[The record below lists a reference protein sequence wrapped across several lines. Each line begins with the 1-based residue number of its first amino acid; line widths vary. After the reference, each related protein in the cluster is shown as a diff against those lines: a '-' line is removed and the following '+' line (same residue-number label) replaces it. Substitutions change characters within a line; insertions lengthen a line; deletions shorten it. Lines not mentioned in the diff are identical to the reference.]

1 MIRHYNSSN
10 RFHDDD
16 ILGRRII
23 DLTQLGASK
32 EEDEKEEEIF
42 HCEFCNNGR
51 RMIQCK
57 QDNNDISKGPLYKEG
72 QYICTTCGSIKSP
85 TNKKKEKKG
94 PRLARQ
100 SQKGFIEVFS
110 MPSNPFQT
118 RVDKADDKDYD
129 IDTFE
134 DEYLEARGAKIVET
148 QTYFPESGETI
159 VRKKY

>member
-1 MIRHYNSSN
+1 LIRHYNSSN

-16 ILGRRII
+16 RPGRRII

-32 EEDEKEEEIF
+32 EEDEEEEEIF
-42 HCEFCNNGR
+42 HCELCNNGR

-57 QDNNDISKGPLYKEG
+57 QDNNNISNGPLYKKG
-72 QYICTTCGSIKSP
+72 QYICPTCGSIKTP

-100 SQKGFIEVFS
+100 SKPFIGIFS
-110 MPSNPFQT
+110 MSRNPFRT
-118 RVDKADDKDYD
+118 RADEADDED

-134 DEYLEARGAKIVET
+134 DEYLEAHGAEIKET
-148 QTYFPESGETI
+148 QTYFPESGRTI
-159 VRKKY
+159 VKKK

>member
-1 MIRHYNSSN
+1 MIQYSSN
-10 RFHDDD
+10 GFYDDD
-16 ILGRRII
+16 RITRGII
-23 DLTQLGASK
+23 DLTSLAASK
-32 EEDEKEEEIF
+32 DDDEEEEEIF

-57 QDNNDISKGPLYKEG
+57 QDNNDISNGPLHKKG

-100 SQKGFIEVFS
+100 SQKGFIEIFS

-118 RVDKADDKDYD
+118 RVDEADDED
-129 IDTFE
+129 IDTFG
-134 DEYLEARGAKIVET
+134 DEYLEAHSAEIKET
-148 QTYFPESGETI
+148 RTYFPESGKTI
-159 VRKKY
+159 VRRK